1 MTLRAGFARVV
12 ITPPVGTPMEGY
24 SARQGV
30 SQGVHDDLYARA
42 LVIDDGATR
51 AAIVGCDLLG
61 VDRRLVAAARAKAA
75 DAGAAPANHIMIGA
89 THTHAGPAGLRFD
102 VDEALCEMTARL
114 IAGAIVA
121 AARDLRPVVL
131 KAGRSTL
138 ETVSQNRRHPEW
150 PIETRLDVLLFDSPD
165 PARQPPVAAVVNYA
179 CHATVLYHTNLL
191 LSGDYAG
198 YATRTVERLTGAPA
212 IYLNGACGN
221 VNPVW
226 MEQTFEEAERVG
238 TIVGAEAGRLALE
251 IRPLGRSQVAW
262 NIRWD
267 ELTDKPVTRG
277 RIVDEPRIRVAVAHV
292 DLPVREFLD
301 ADEYD
306 RRLADLQRRLDT
318 LSGDAAAERHDVLQ
332 QITRYRTERQV
343 AARGRRTGAGPHVVR
358 PEVQAIGLAQDTA
371 ILGLPGEFF
380 AETAEAIRHDAGV
393 ANLLVACYANHYV
406 GYICPR
412 EVFDQGG
419 YEAGVT
425 LFGPG
430 AEPQVRRTARA
441 LLREVTS

>member
-1 MTLRAGFARVV
+1 MLRAGFAKVV

-30 SQGVHDDLYARA
+30 SQGVHDDLFARA

-51 AAIVGCDLLG
+51 AAIVGCDVLG

-75 DAGAAPANHIMIGA
+75 DAGAVPADHIMIGA

-114 IAGAIVA
+114 VAGAVVA
-121 AARDLRPVVL
+121 AARELRPAVL

-138 ETVSQNRRHPEW
+138 DTVSQNRRHPDW
-150 PIETRLDVLLFDSPD
+150 PIETRLDVLVFDSPD
-165 PARQPPVAAVVNYA
+165 PVREPPVAVVVNYA

-198 YATRTVERLTGAPA
+198 YAARTVERLTGAPA
-212 IYLNGACGN
+212 VYLNGACGN
-221 VNPVW
+221 INPVW

-238 TIVGAEAGRLALE
+238 VIVGAEAGRVAQEL
-251 IRPLGRSQVAW
+251 RPLGRGQVAW

-267 ELTDKPVTRG
+267 ELTSKPVTRG
-277 RIVDEPRIRVAVAHV
+277 RLVEDPRIRVASTQVE
-292 DLPVREFLD
+292 LPVRAFLD
-301 ADEYD
+301 PDEYD
-306 RRLADLQRRLDT
+306 RRLADLNARLAA
-318 LSGDAAAERHDVLQ
+318 LPADAVAERHEVLQ
-332 QITRYRTERQV
+332 HITRYRTERQV
-343 AARGRRTGAGPHVVR
+343 AARGRRTGAGPHIVR
-358 PEVQAIGLAQDTA
+358 PEIQAVGLARDTA
-371 ILGLPGEFF
+371 IVGLPGEFF
-380 AETAEAIRHDAGV
+380 VETADAIRHDVGIP
-393 ANLLVACYANHYV
+393 NLLVSCYTNHYV

-419 YEAGVT
+419 YESGVT
-425 LFGPG
+425 LFGPD
-430 AEPQVRRTARA
+430 AEPLVRKTARA
-441 LLREVTS
+441 LVKEVTS